1 MAEDRAGYL
10 VEVGP
15 TARIFTRPNE
25 ILTEDYISGR
35 FG

>member
-1 MAEDRAGYL
+1 MGEDRAGYL

-15 TARIFTRPNE
+15 TSEIFTSPKQQ
-25 ILTEDYISGR
+25 LTEDYISGR